1 MLKFC
6 DKIYEKTKRI
16 NVALEAICNPIFP
29 SNQFRSLAS
38 CHICVAL
45 LKTKPIWLK
54 SHIQTLS
61 ID

>member
-45 LKTKPIWLK
+45 LKTKPI
-54 SHIQTLS
+54 
-61 ID
+61 